1 MKIKL
6 LNGIIQR
13 MSYLTDLYKFTREI
27 KKQTQKGQEL
37 PKVREFNVHFANKF
51 LDGNKRYTDEI
62 SKTAQSDKYDLIKI
76 DHEYYNLT
84 LRGYNIV
91 KGIPFFRPG
100 FIFLVLNELKNGLTL
115 FIALAALIVS
125 ILVAIYK

>member
-6 LNGIIQR
+6 LDGIIQR

-62 SKTAQSDKYDLIKI
+62 SKAAQSDKYDLIKI

-100 FIFLVLNELKNGLTL
+100 FIFLV
-115 FIALAALIVS
+115 
-125 ILVAIYK
+125 